1 MDADTRTKIK
11 QWIMN
16 RNEIII
22 LVGVFC
28 TSAAIWLMS
37 DFADALI
44 FFGLFA
50 ILYGVVKAIHDEWMN
65 SW

>member
-1 MDADTRTKIK
+1 
-11 QWIMN
+11 MN

-22 LVGVFC
+22 LIGVFC